1 MIPELGIAPM
11 LGKIPGWDILDMVP
25 GWDMFGMILEWDML
39 DKTPGLDRLGMVL
52 EWDILMQAI
61 PVWGKALAAV
71 ELQDDSSCHGILLDM
86 RKHSFRLDQS
96 RFHCSGRC
104 LACSCFH
111 LKV

>member
-1 MIPELGIAPM
+1 MAPV
-11 LGKIPGWDILDMVP
+11 LGKIPGLDIVDMVP
-25 GWDMFGMILEWDML
+25 GWDMLGKILEWDML

-61 PVWGKALAAV
+61 PVLGKALVAVV
-71 ELQDDSSCHGILLDM
+71 ELQDDSSCHGILLGM

-104 LACSCFH
+104 LVCSCCH